1 MSRHSSH
8 QNNNSGCGPD
18 CTYRGLYE
26 GTQASLSDMARRQ
39 ADALRRVG
47 RLRGAIVIL
56 LKRHFPKAFAQ
67 AENSLGGRL
76 SDVDDEILLAYLAG
90 FIGDKPD
97 GSDEKLFTTLKQVN
111 DLKISLLNI
120 GLNVQGN
127 DPSLWIEVIKSGN
140 PVSNNSELD
149 ILPSITPTTLNQ
161 AENRKKLVTDFPYLS
176 SSTSSEKK
184 TEQSDFILDSA
195 ITQPQTGQIDS
206 ENTPFTNNL
215 GSLFEKDASEL
226 NEEGIRSIGAEQ
238 GIEKLFLSEESN
250 GQLGD
255 LFLESKTQNSN
266 LADIFNEPFEKK
278 IFNLVGDI
286 ANIETENQ
294 YTNSNE
300 NIINEKNETTVSDY
314 KKAVETSKVSPEIE
328 SALDAEYSKNIDDNI
343 SVNTIQ
349 SSNQETQ
356 ENDTTDQITENE
368 EIIETSQVEL
378 NSIDVLDKDVSD
390 TKISN
395 GIFQGQSANKY
406 KEKSNPTI
414 TNTNA
419 SSHGL
424 AQPLRP
430 QLFTPPKVQKTTRRG
445 SKTIVSRA
453 ERPDLQILDVPL
465 DADASV
471 TISDDINSMLIE
483 ACNSHRPVFTSDLVT
498 LSGSAQIV
506 ATWESN
512 LRADPTKSPL
522 RFLAAKGRHR
532 HRGSLIVPVSIEK
545 NQKNGKNGWWSDC
558 VDTYRGS
565 RLYEL
570 AVILHRVGGEVVS
583 ANFGEKTALLRLSS
597 SRGLVG
603 VVIVFD
609 SKVNDELN
617 RNSINERIT
626 MLLGERLT
634 LIAVLTAAGESIALS
649 NLIST
654 VASLAESGNW
664 SSSFP
669 IIAARSWEFA
679 DDRGSTANHIFGG

>member
-1 MSRHSSH
+1 MSRHSNH
-8 QNNNSGCGPD
+8 QNNNTGCGPD

-76 SDVDDEILLAYLAG
+76 SDVDDEILLAYLTG

-111 DLKISLLNI
+111 DLKISLLKI

-140 PVSNNSELD
+140 PVSNNSEFD
-149 ILPSITPTTLNQ
+149 IPLSVSPTTLNQ
-161 AENRKKLVTDFPYLS
+161 AGNRKKLATDIPDLS

-184 TEQSDFILDSA
+184 TDQSDFILDSA
-195 ITQPQTGQIDS
+195 ITQSQTGQIDS
-206 ENTPFTNNL
+206 ENKPFTNNL
-215 GSLFEKDASEL
+215 GSLFEKDASVL
-226 NEEGIRSIGAEQ
+226 NEEDIRSIDAEQ
-238 GIEKLFLSEESN
+238 GIEILFLSEESN

-255 LFLESKTQNSN
+255 LFLESTTQISN

-278 IFNLVGDI
+278 IFSLVGDI

-300 NIINEKNETTVSDY
+300 INEKNETTVSDY
-314 KKAVETSKVSPEIE
+314 KNAVETSKVSPEIE
-328 SALDAEYSKNIDDNI
+328 SALDAEYSKNINDNI

-356 ENDTTDQITENE
+356 EYNTTDQITENE

-378 NSIDVLDKDVSD
+378 NSIDVLDKDLSD
-390 TKISN
+390 IKISN

-406 KEKSNPTI
+406 KEKSNPNV

-419 SSHGL
+419 PSHGL

-471 TISDDINSMLIE
+471 TISDEINSMLLE

-545 NQKNGKNGWWSDC
+545 NQKNGKNGWWIDC

-654 VASLAESGNW
+654 VSSLAESGNW